1 MKKEWHGEEIER
13 QTDEIERQIDEIE
26 RQTEEI
32 ERKTEET
39 GRQTY
44 RKIENRKT
52 DREKTLLAS
61 AFGNV
66 AQSKEMPRSPKQ
78 CVKT

>member
-1 MKKEWHGEEIER
+1 MTWRRNRKTDRGNRKTEEIER
-13 QTDEIERQIDEIE
+13 QTE
-26 RQTEEI
+26 
-32 ERKTEET
+32 
-39 GRQTY
+39 

-61 AFGNV
+61 AFGNL

>member
-1 MKKEWHGEEIER
+1 MKKEWHGEEIEIK
-13 QTDEIERQIDEIE
+13 TDERVRQS
-26 RQTEEI
+26 EEI

-44 RKIENRKT
+44 IKRENRKT

>member
-1 MKKEWHGEEIER
+1 MPRRRNRKTDRGNRKTEEIER
-13 QTDEIERQIDEIE
+13 QTE
-26 RQTEEI
+26 
-32 ERKTEET
+32 
-39 GRQTY
+39 

-61 AFGNV
+61 AFGNL